1 MKKEDNSS
9 FELISKA
16 VGSQDPTYSLLL
28 CDEILSSDSAHL
40 PAIEIKAKNLWRMGR
55 FDQALTQ
62 IDAAIALYP
71 FDPGYHFLRG
81 DCLQQLLR
89 FGEAVLAFERCLDAG
104 DPRLKAEAESRIHD
118 LEEWQEQLVAELLR
132 SDVNFRREYSHDA
145 PELLRAHGFAFSTS
159 LAVKREQLE
168 VRPAIW
174 ARPS

>member
-1 MKKEDNSS
+1 VKRVDNSP
-9 FELISKA
+9 FELISQA

-55 FDQALTQ
+55 FDQALSQ
-62 IDAAIALYP
+62 IDQAIALYP

-89 FGEAVLAFERCLDAG
+89 FGEAVLAFERCLDA
-104 DPRLKAEAESRIHD
+104 DDSRLKQEAESRIQD

-132 SDVNFRREYSHDA
+132 SDVNFRREYTHDA
-145 PELLRAHGFAFSTS
+145 PQLLRAHGFAFSTA
-159 LAVKREQLE
+159 LIVRREQPEL
-168 VRPAIW
+168 RQALW